1 MKQFLGMLL
10 GPLGASWLGN
20 LLTCKVSKQSKVPGR
35 RVIRGDEQNRAGGDF

>member
-10 GPLGASWLGN
+10 DPLVASLLGN

-35 RVIRGDEQNRAGGDF
+35 RVMRVDERNRAGGDF